1 MKKNLLFGML
11 LLVSAAV
18 MAQDPVITFKEM
30 EHDFGKIHEEDGRV
44 SYIFQFTNEG
54 MEPFELS
61 NVKASCGCTTPK
73 WTREPIEPGKT
84 GDITVTYNPN
94 GRPGSFTK
102 TITVTVKGKD
112 ETKTTQKKLYIRGEV
127 IPRQAQPVI
136 RYGVKMGD
144 LSLKSKEI
152 SFGRI
157 EKGAQRTA
165 TLEYTNLT
173 DHEIGVDLAFAN
185 NYDFITAMVSLGTL
199 KPKEVGN
206 LNVLFNSQICPVW
219 GEQKYSVY
227 FVVNGVKQLTDEYR
241 VSITADVEEDF
252 SKLTAEQL
260 QESPIA
266 TIEHSID
273 LGTVAA
279 GQKLAKKVQL
289 KNAGV
294 NPLVIRRVIAPK
306 ELKVA
311 TSKLTVKS
319 GKTADL
325 KIEIPDSKS
334 LSAGSYSRQIE
345 VITNDPK
352 NSHIKISVKW
362 KVE

>member
-1 MKKNLLFGML
+1 MKKYLLFGML

-30 EHDFGKIHEEDGRV
+30 DHDFGKIHEEDGRV

-73 WTREPIEPGKT
+73 WTREPIEPGKA
-84 GDITVTYNPN
+84 GD
-94 GRPGSFTK
+94 
-102 TITVTVKGKD
+102 ITVTVKGKD

-157 EKGAQRTA
+157 EKGAQRTG

-173 DHEIGVDLAFAN
+173 NNDITVELAFAN

-206 LNVLFNSQICPVW
+206 LNVLFNSQLCPVW

-252 SKLTAEQL
+252 SKLTTEQL

-289 KNAGV
+289 KNAGI

-306 ELKVA
+306 ELKVSA
-311 TSKLTVKS
+311 SKLTVKS
-319 GKTADL
+319 GKTSDL
-325 KIEIPDSKS
+325 KIEIPNSKS